1 MDSLSV
7 ESIRVPA
14 ATVRRATAIGKLLI
28 PVVLT
33 AAATAATT
41 TWGWIRSRTS
51 VDEIRPL
58 IVDVNLIAKEA
69 QSQGHTNHSEVLALQ
84 ALAVELAKATVEL
97 HAQAEV
103 DRAYSKSPR
112 RGEYIERARRFY
124 TRELERQLAS
134 HGTNPAEA
142 VRLTRLAIWRPDRDD
157 D

>member
-14 ATVRRATAIGKLLI
+14 ATVRRAKAIAKLLV

-51 VDEIRPL
+51 VDEVRPL
-58 IVDVNLIAKEA
+58 IVGATLIAKEA
-69 QSQGHTNHSEVLALQ
+69 QSQGHTNHGEILALQ
-84 ALAVELAKATVEL
+84 ALGVELAKTAIAL

-112 RGEYIERARRFY
+112 RVEYIDRAQRY
-124 TRELERQLAS
+124 YARELERQLTA
-134 HGTNPAEA
+134 HGVNTGEA
-142 VRLTRLAIWRPDRDD
+142 LRLARLAVWRPDRDD